1 MEIRKVGVV
10 SCGQMGSGITQVCA
24 QSGYETVVSEIN
36 DELLKKGMAGI
47 SSRLAREV
55 EKGRL
60 TGQDQ
65 AALLGRIHGTT
76 RTGDFAGCDLVIEAA
91 TENMD
96 LKKRIF
102 ADLDRVC
109 PEKTVLATNT
119 SVLSIMDIAA
129 VTSRPDRVLGLHFF
143 NPAPVMKLIEVVRTI
158 ATSEET
164 LKIGIAFSESL
175 GKTPVVA
182 PDTPGFIV
190 NRMLTPFLLNAVR
203 TLEVGAATREAIDA
217 AIHLG
222 INLPMGPLALLDLI
236 GLDTVYAGA
245 VALYEESK
253 DPQFAPP
260 VLLRKMVA
268 AGWCGRKTGKG
279 FYEYNK

>member
-36 DELLKKGMAGI
+36 DELLKKGLAGI
-47 SSRLAREV
+47 SSRLARDV

-102 ADLDRVC
+102 
-109 PEKTVLATNT
+109 
-119 SVLSIMDIAA
+119 
-129 VTSRPDRVLGLHFF
+129 
-143 NPAPVMKLIEVVRTI
+143 
-158 ATSEET
+158 
-164 LKIGIAFSESL
+164 
-175 GKTPVVA
+175 
-182 PDTPGFIV
+182 
-190 NRMLTPFLLNAVR
+190 
-203 TLEVGAATREAIDA
+203 
-217 AIHLG
+217 
-222 INLPMGPLALLDLI
+222 
-236 GLDTVYAGA
+236 
-245 VALYEESK
+245 
-253 DPQFAPP
+253 
-260 VLLRKMVA
+260 
-268 AGWCGRKTGKG
+268 
-279 FYEYNK
+279 